1 MDIHLPTLTIQ
12 PGWTA
17 ESQLIKIAE
26 ELDEVREALANHD
39 DVNAIRETL
48 DLIQTGHTLLQ
59 IINASYDGQ
68 LNMARFLREHRN
80 KLIFKGYMEVD
91 A

>member
-17 ESQLIKIAE
+17 ESQLVKCQEEPDEIK
-26 ELDEVREALANHD
+26 EAVAAHD
-39 DVNAIRETL
+39 DVNAIREAF

-59 IINASYDGQ
+59 IIDNSYDGH
-68 LNMARFLREHRN
+68 LNMTKFLVEHEA
-80 KLIFKGYMEVD
+80 KLRRKGYME
-91 A
+91 

>member
-1 MDIHLPTLTIQ
+1 MDIRLPDLTIQ

-39 DVNAIRETL
+39 PINAVREAL
-48 DLIQTGHTLLQ
+48 DLAQTAMTLIEIQRLEY
-59 IINASYDGQ
+59 N
-68 LNMARFLREHRN
+68 LNIPKFQAEHEAKLRR
-80 KLIFKGYMEVD
+80 KGYL
-91 A
+91 

>member
-17 ESQLIKIAE
+17 ESQLVKCQE
-26 ELDEVREALANHD
+26 ELDEIKEAVAAHD
-39 DVNAIRETL
+39 DVNAIREAF

-59 IINASYDGQ
+59 IMDESYDGH
-68 LNMARFLREHRN
+68 LSIPKFLAEHEA
-80 KLIFKGYMEVD
+80 KLKRKGYMD
-91 A
+91 